1 MLLLLLA
8 NQLLL
13 NLLGDRLD
21 QLLLVDSTTL
31 LLDQLLDHFLLLL
44 GEKHC
49 KLVQGLLLRIQLLR
63 MHDLRLGYE
72 MSHQL
77 LWVIILLL
85 NLLLLLK
92 CLLHE
97 ATRELR
103 HLLFLLLEL
112 NFLSLVVSHVSF
124 LFHQFLKWLRLI
136 DLLKHELSNLQ
147 LHEHWLL
154 LAASLDLKSLLFLQV
169 NNWDNLTISIKDK
182 RSHFIIFAVTKH

>member
-1 MLLLLLA
+1 
-8 NQLLL
+8 
-13 NLLGDRLD
+13 
-21 QLLLVDSTTL
+21 
-31 LLDQLLDHFLLLL
+31 
-44 GEKHC
+44 
-49 KLVQGLLLRIQLLR
+49 

-124 LFHQFLKWLRLI
+124 LF
-136 DLLKHELSNLQ
+136 D
-147 LHEHWLL
+147 
-154 LAASLDLKSLLFLQV
+154 
-169 NNWDNLTISIKDK
+169 
-182 RSHFIIFAVTKH
+182 